1 MMPVSTD
8 TLIARP
14 ALAEWYRR
22 NRERSRA
29 LFDLIDPDVYYTRPI
44 ALRNPIVFYEGH
56 LPAFS
61 VISFLKR
68 GLGHPGVE
76 LRYETLFARGIDP
89 DSEQEA
95 VPRSGSGTIWPAR
108 QEILDYGGGVDAA
121 ILQALEQAS
130 FDLAGTTHP
139 AMSRGEAIFT
149 ALEHEA
155 MHQETLLYMW
165 RRLPYAHK
173 RKPQGVQYEL
183 DAAPPPNRQVNVPA
197 GPAGLGARRGRIP
210 FGWDNEFDELI
221 VPVPAFDIDAHSVT
235 NAEYLQFIGDGGY
248 ERRELWDDASWEWR
262 EAEKVSYPAFW
273 VPESDGA
280 RAGSA
285 LAKERWA
292 WRGMFEDI
300 PLPAAW
306 PVYVSQAEA
315 SAYARWLGR
324 RLPSEAEFH
333 RAAFGTPAGSD
344 SPHPWGAAD
353 PAPHHGNF
361 DFTSWEPVPAGARPQ
376 GASAWGVQDLVGN
389 GWEWTET
396 EFGPFPGFEPMP
408 SYPEYSAEFFDG
420 RHVVLKGASPATAR
434 ELIRPS
440 FRNWFRTN
448 YPYVYAKFR
457 TVSRAN
463 RQAGQ

>member
-1 MMPVSTD
+1 MMPVSIA

-14 ALAEWYRR
+14 TLAEWYRR
-22 NRERSRA
+22 NRERSRT

-68 GLGHPGVE
+68 GLGHAGVE
-76 LRYETLFARGIDP
+76 PRYETLFARGIDP

-95 VPRSGSGTIWPAR
+95 VPRSGAGTIWPTR
-108 QEILDYGGGVDAA
+108 QEILDYGVRVDAA

-173 RKPQGVQYEL
+173 RKPQGVHYEL
-183 DAAPPPNRQVNVPA
+183 DAAPPPNRRVEVPA
-197 GPAGLGARRGRIP
+197 GHATLGARRDRIP
-210 FGWDNEFDELI
+210 FGWDNEFGELI
-221 VPVPAFDIDAHSVT
+221 VPVRAFDIDAHSVT

-262 EAEKVSYPAFW
+262 EGEKVSYPAFW
-273 VPESDGA
+273 VPESDGL
-280 RAGSA
+280 RSGSA
-285 LAKERWA
+285 LAQETWA

-300 PLPAAW
+300 PLPPAW

-324 RLPSEAEFH
+324 RLPTEAEFH
-333 RAAFGTPAGSD
+333 RAAFGTAAGSE
-344 SPHPWGAAD
+344 SPHPWGSAD
-353 PAPHHGNF
+353 PAPHDGNF

-376 GASAWGVQDLVGN
+376 GVSAWGVHDLVGN
-389 GWEWTET
+389 GWEWTDT

-457 TVSRAN
+457 TVSGAN

>member
-1 MMPVSTD
+1 
-8 TLIARP
+8 
-14 ALAEWYRR
+14 
-22 NRERSRA
+22 
-29 LFDLIDPDVYYTRPI
+29 
-44 ALRNPIVFYEGH
+44 
-56 LPAFS
+56 
-61 VISFLKR
+61 
-68 GLGHPGVE
+68 
-76 LRYETLFARGIDP
+76 
-89 DSEQEA
+89 
-95 VPRSGSGTIWPAR
+95 
-108 QEILDYGGGVDAA
+108 
-121 ILQALEQAS
+121 
-130 FDLAGTTHP
+130 
-139 AMSRGEAIFT
+139 MSRGEAIFT

-173 RKPQGVQYEL
+173 RKPQGVHYEL
-183 DAAPPPNRQVNVPA
+183 DAAPLPNRRVDVPA
-197 GPAGLGARRGRIP
+197 GHATLGARRDRIP
-210 FGWDNEFDELI
+210 FGWDNEFGELT

-248 ERRELWDDASWEWR
+248 ERRDLWDDAGWEWR
-262 EAEKVSYPAFW
+262 EGEKVSHPAFW
-273 VPESDGA
+273 VPEKGGA

-285 LAKERWA
+285 LAKEQWA

-300 PLPAAW
+300 PLPPAW

-324 RLPSEAEFH
+324 RLPSEGEFH
-333 RAAFGTPAGSD
+333 RAAFGTPTGSE
-344 SPHPWGAAD
+344 SPHPWGASD

-389 GWEWTET
+389 GWEWTGT

-457 TVSRAN
+457 TVSN